1 MSTTLRGLYRRFRSR
16 LAGLRN
22 GVGASVRRAA
32 GKSDYA
38 RWSGKKALSV
48 DWDTRTKQIA
58 DLVKPGSKVL
68 EFGAGRMVL
77 RGFLPEGCSYTPS
90 DLVDRGP
97 GTIVLDLNGAA
108 LPSFERHDVAVFSGV
123 LEYVNDVPRL
133 VSHLSRFVGT
143 VVASYGSTELNGPER
158 RVQGWVNDYSTAQF
172 IDIFKAAGFRC
183 DHTEQWRTQVI
194 CRFVKD

>member
-1 MSTTLRGLYRRFRSR
+1 MSGILRGLYRGFRNR
-16 LAGLRN
+16 LSVLKHGL
-22 GVGASVRRAA
+22 GTSVRRAA
-32 GKSDYA
+32 GKSDYG
-38 RWSGKKALSV
+38 RWSGKKALSA
-48 DWDTRTKQIA
+48 DWDSRTKQIA

-77 RGFLPEGCSYTPS
+77 KGFLPEGCSYTPS

-97 GTIVLDLNGAA
+97 GTIVLDLNGES
-108 LPSFERHDVAVFSGV
+108 LPSFEGHDVAAFSGV

-133 VSHLSRFVGT
+133 VAHLSRFVGT

-158 RVQGWVNDYSTAQF
+158 RAQGWVNDYSTSQF
-172 IDIFKAAGFRC
+172 IDVFKAAGFLC

-194 CRFVKD
+194 CRFVKV